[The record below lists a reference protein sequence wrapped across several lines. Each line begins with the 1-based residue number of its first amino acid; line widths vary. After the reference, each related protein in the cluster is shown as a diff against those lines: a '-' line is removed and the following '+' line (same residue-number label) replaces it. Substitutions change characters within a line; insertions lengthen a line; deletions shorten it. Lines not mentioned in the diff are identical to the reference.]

1 MCMYICEKKSMFKKK
16 EFRIAMI
23 TWAVLALV
31 LLIVVVLLKSRNV
44 FVYIPAVLHV
54 LAPLVLWFLNDRDKK

>member
-1 MCMYICEKKSMFKKK
+1 MFKKK